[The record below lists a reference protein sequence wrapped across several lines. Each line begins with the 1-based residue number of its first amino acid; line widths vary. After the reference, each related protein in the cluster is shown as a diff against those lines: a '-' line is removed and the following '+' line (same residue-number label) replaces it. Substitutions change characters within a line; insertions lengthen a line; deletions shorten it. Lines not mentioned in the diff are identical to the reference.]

1 VAEGSGGARGTERA
15 TAYVRGDVQGV
26 GFRFWARARARDLG
40 LVGYAKNLPDGRV
53 EVVAQGDRNTVD
65 RFLGLLDE
73 HPSTAGRP
81 GSVTAVVTQWGPALP
96 GVGSFDA
103 R

>member
-1 VAEGSGGARGTERA
+1 VAKGSGGTERA

-53 EVVAQGDRNTVD
+53 ELVAQGDGDAVD
-65 RFLGLLDE
+65 RFLALLDE
-73 HPSTAGRP
+73 SPSTTGRP
-81 GSVTAVVTQWGPALP
+81 GSVVGVVTQWGRALP
-96 GVGSFDA
+96 GVGSFNA
-103 R
+103 K

>member
-1 VAEGSGGARGTERA
+1 MAERSGETGGTERA

-53 EVVAQGDRNTVD
+53 EVVAQGDGNAVA
-65 RFLGLLDE
+65 RFLALLDE
-73 HPSTAGRP
+73 NPSTARRP
-81 GSVTAVVTQWGPALP
+81 GSVSGVVTQWGRALP

-103 R
+103 K

>member
-1 VAEGSGGARGTERA
+1 MAEGSQGAGSAERA

-40 LVGYAKNLPDGRV
+40 LVGYARNLPDGRV
-53 EVVAQGDRNTVD
+53 EVVVQGDGNAVD
-65 RFLGLLDE
+65 RFLALLDE
-73 HPSTAGRP
+73 HPSTSGRP
-81 GSVTAVVTQWGPALP
+81 GWVSGVVTQWGRALP

>member
-1 VAEGSGGARGTERA
+1 MAERSVGAGGTERA
-15 TAYVRGDVQGV
+15 TAYVHGDVQGV

-53 EVVAQGDRNTVD
+53 EVVAQGDGNAVA
-65 RFLGLLDE
+65 RFLALLDE
-73 HPSTAGRP
+73 NPSTAGRP
-81 GSVTAVVTQWGPALP
+81 GSVSGVVTQWGRALP

-103 R
+103 K